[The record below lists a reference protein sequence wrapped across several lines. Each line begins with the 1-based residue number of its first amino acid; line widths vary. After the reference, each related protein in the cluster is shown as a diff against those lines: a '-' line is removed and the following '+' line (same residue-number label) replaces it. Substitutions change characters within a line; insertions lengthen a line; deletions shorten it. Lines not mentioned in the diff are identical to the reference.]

1 MKKTICE
8 SFPIT
13 NSEYFNLETEFGKL
27 IKYEAWQLIKKN
39 AKNNHTDDFD
49 DINQEL
55 LMSII
60 RAGSYYKRQIY
71 IESCIIKSVEHVG
84 GVKAIELLHYIISI
98 SKPDDYLKHEAKAAL
113 KRMPTKPEIA
123 NAANE
128 FLIFVLQELV
138 NLWHNR
144 TRHGA
149 NRQKFGNFQE
159 RLLERIV
166 RQVVPKEL
174 RPAKKQ
180 PLKIDTK
187 FATYCKAIT
196 WNAQK
201 SMGRKITRE
210 KSIRTGQVSLSE
222 YDYLQSGV

>member
-13 NSEYFNLETEFGKL
+13 NSEYFNLENEFGRLAK
-27 IKYEAWQLIKKN
+27 KAAWELLRKN
-39 AKNNHTDDFD
+39 TRNNHTDDFD

-71 IESCIIKSVEHVG
+71 IEQCIIKSIEHIG
-84 GVKAIELLHYIISI
+84 GINAIKLLQYIVSV
-98 SKPDDYLKHEAKAAL
+98 SKPDDYLRYEAKAAL
-113 KRMPTKPEIA
+113 KRMPKSEAIS
-123 NAANE
+123 ANE

-166 RQVVPKEL
+166 REVVPKEL
-174 RPAKKQ
+174 RPDKKQ

-210 KSIRTGQVSLSE
+210 KSIRTGIVSLSE
-222 YDYLQSGV
+222 FDYLQGGV

>member
-1 MKKTICE
+1 MSNICE

-13 NSEYFNLETEFGKL
+13 NEEYSVLEKEFGQL
-27 IKYEAWQLIKKN
+27 TKYAAWQLLKKN

-71 IESCIIKSVEHVG
+71 IEKCFEV
-84 GVKAIELLHYIISI
+84 
-98 SKPDDYLKHEAKAAL
+98 SKKYAKDG
-113 KRMPTKPEIA
+113 
-123 NAANE
+123 
-128 FLIFVLQELV
+128 FLIFVLQELE

-149 NRQKFGNFQE
+149 NRQKFGVFQE
-159 RLLERIV
+159 KLLDKIV
-166 RQVVPKEL
+166 KQIVPREK
-174 RPAKKQ
+174 RPNRRES
-180 PLKIDTK
+180 LSIDGK
-187 FATYCKAIT
+187 FTTYCKAIT

-201 SMGRKITRE
+201 SMGRKITKE
-210 KSIRTGQVSLSE
+210 KNIRTGQVSLSD
-222 YDYLQSGV
+222 YDYLVSTGA

>member
-1 MKKTICE
+1 MYLKANARTARREQGLITFWRLKNRLFRVHRFWWISESRICMKNICDQ
-8 SFPIT
+8 FPISNT
-13 NSEYFNLETEFGKL
+13 EYLSLEKEFGQL
-27 IKYEAWQLIKKN
+27 TKYAAWQLLKKN

-71 IESCIIKSVEHVG
+71 IEKCFVA
-84 GVKAIELLHYIISI
+84 VK
-98 SKPDDYLKHEAKAAL
+98 KCCDDKFLCLVIAAL
-113 KRMPTKPEIA
+113 EH
-123 NAANE
+123 
-128 FLIFVLQELV
+128 
-138 NLWHNR
+138 LWKNR

-149 NRQKFGNFQE
+149 NRQKFGGTQE
-159 RLLERIV
+159 KLLDKIIKTL
-166 RQVVPKEL
+166 VPLEH
-174 RPAKKQ
+174 RPDKYAH
-180 PLKIDTK
+180 LKIDNK

-210 KSIRTGQVSLSE
+210 KSLRTGLVSLGDFE
-222 YDYLQSGV
+222 YLAQSNF

>member
-1 MKKTICE
+1 MKKICE
-8 SFPIT
+8 AFPIT
-13 NSEYFNLETEFGKL
+13 DEEYNTLEKEFGQL
-27 IKYEAWQLIKKN
+27 TKYAAWQLLKKN

-71 IESCIIKSVEHVG
+71 IEQCFVAAKRHA
-84 GVKAIELLHYIISI
+84 K
-98 SKPDDYLKHEAKAAL
+98 DD
-113 KRMPTKPEIA
+113 
-123 NAANE
+123 
-128 FLIFVLQELV
+128 FLVFVLRELE

-149 NRQKFGNFQE
+149 NRQKFGAFQE
-159 RLLERIV
+159 KLLDRIV
-166 RQVVPKEL
+166 KQVVPKEQQ
-174 RPAKKQ
+174 PTKKQ
-180 PLKIDTK
+180 PLKIDSK

-210 KSIRTGQVSLSE
+210 KCIRTGQVSLSDYE
-222 YDYLQSGV
+222 YLVSN

>member
-1 MKKTICE
+1 MKKKTICE

-13 NSEYFNLETEFGKL
+13 NPEYLNLESEFGQL
-27 IKYEAWQLIKKN
+27 TKYAAWQLLKKN

-71 IESCIIKSVEHVG
+71 IEQCLIKSIEHIG
-84 GVKAIELLHYIISI
+84 GFKAVELLNYIISI
-98 SKPDDYLKHEAKAAL
+98 SKPDDYLRHEAKAAL
-113 KRMPTKPEIA
+113 KRMPECETEA
-123 NAANE
+123 VDSASE
-128 FLIFVLQELV
+128 FLIFVLRELV

-166 RQVVPKEL
+166 RQVVPKNV

-180 PLKIDTK
+180 PLKIDVK

-222 YDYLQSGV
+222 YLSTC